1 MSKMINEHYKFIKC
15 GVNFQTRYHG
25 RHHRYDTSWNLMDIH
40 GTLPV
45 YLYIID
51 IQRCIGEKKGKSTQK
66 KRPLKS
72 R

>member
-15 GVNFQTRYHG
+15 GVNFQTRYHI

-45 YLYIID
+45 YLYIVD
-51 IQRCIGEKKGKSTQK
+51 IQWCIGENKGKVYK
-66 KRPLKS
+66 KSDL
-72 R
+72 